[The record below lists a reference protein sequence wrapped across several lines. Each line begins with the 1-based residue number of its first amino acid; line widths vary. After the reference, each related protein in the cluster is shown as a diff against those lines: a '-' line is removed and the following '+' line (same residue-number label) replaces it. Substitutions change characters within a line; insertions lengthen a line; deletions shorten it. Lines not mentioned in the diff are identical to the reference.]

1 MTIPI
6 GRLIRKIHR
15 QLEVAISQPPRIGPA
30 IGASSI
36 GMLMIDM
43 RRPSRPGPASR
54 VMIMNPR
61 GNSIPPPMPWMT
73 RNTMSCNMVDATAH
87 NTELSANAT
96 TVPMNSRLVPN
107 RSAAQPVSGMTVARA
122 SV

>member
-30 IGASSI
+30 IGASSM
-36 GMLMIDM
+36 GMLMIDI

-54 VMIMNPR
+54 VMIMKPR
-61 GNSIPPPMPWMT
+61 GSSIPP
-73 RNTMSCNMVDATAH
+73 AT
-87 NTELSANAT
+87 
-96 TVPMNSRLVPN
+96 P
-107 RSAAQPVSGMTVARA
+107 
-122 SV
+122 